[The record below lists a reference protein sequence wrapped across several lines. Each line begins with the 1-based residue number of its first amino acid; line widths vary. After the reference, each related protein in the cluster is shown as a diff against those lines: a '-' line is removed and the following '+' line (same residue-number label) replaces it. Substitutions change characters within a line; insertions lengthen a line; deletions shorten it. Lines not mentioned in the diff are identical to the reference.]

1 MVLPYGEGDIYH
13 KYRPRKFEEVAG
25 HNDIVK
31 SLKNALISVHP
42 SQSYLLTGA
51 SGTGKTTC
59 ARIMALSLNCEDR
72 SKDGEPC
79 LKCGPCT
86 IISSRKCMDIIEK
99 NAADH
104 RGIDSVREI
113 SKSMSLMPM
122 QVKNKVYILDEFHQT
137 TKEAQTS
144 LLKVLE
150 EAPRNVFIILCTT
163 HPNKILPPVKN
174 MCQQFTFK
182 PLRKAQMSSLIEEV
196 IAYEGRVIGKNI
208 VSAIAESAEGSPRKA
223 LVTLQQVF
231 QLDKISIDS
240 VSNIVNTETED
251 PGIMKLCFAVGNKP
265 WPDIMSIYKDVKTS
279 GAPAI
284 GMIMAGYLRNQLIG
298 AKDKNKARVLASK
311 LELFIVPFAENKLG
325 ENQLVLSLYKCH
337 NFAAGRF

>member
-13 KYRPRKFEEVAG
+13 KYRPRKFSEVAG
-25 HNDIVK
+25 HKDIIK
-31 SLKNALISVHP
+31 SLKNALISEHP

-51 SGTGKTTC
+51 SGTGKTTS

-72 SKDGEPC
+72 SEDGEPC
-79 LKCGPCT
+79 LKCGPCN

-99 NAADH
+99 NAAEH
-104 RGIDSVREI
+104 RGIDAVREI

-122 QVKNKVYILDEFHQT
+122 QVKNKVYILDEFHQM

-163 HPNKILPPVKN
+163 HPNKILPTVKN
-174 MCQQFTFK
+174 RCQQFTFK
-182 PLRKAQMSSLIEEV
+182 SLRKAQIVGLLEEV
-196 IAYEGRVIGKNI
+196 TAYEGRILGKDI
-208 VSAIAESAEGSPRKA
+208 ISAIAEAAQGSPRKS
-223 LVTLQQVF
+223 LVTLQQIF
-231 QLDKISIDS
+231 QLDEVSGEAI
-240 VSNIVNTETED
+240 SNIVNTETED
-251 PGIMKLCFAVGNKP
+251 PGIMKLCFAIGSKS
-265 WPDIMSIYKDVKTS
+265 WPEVMSIYKDVKTS

-298 AKDKNKARVLASK
+298 AKDKNRARTLASK
-311 LELFIVPFAENKLG
+311 LELFIVPFAESKLG
-325 ENQLVLSLYKCH
+325 ENQLVFSLYKCH
-337 NFAAGRF
+337 NLGAGRF